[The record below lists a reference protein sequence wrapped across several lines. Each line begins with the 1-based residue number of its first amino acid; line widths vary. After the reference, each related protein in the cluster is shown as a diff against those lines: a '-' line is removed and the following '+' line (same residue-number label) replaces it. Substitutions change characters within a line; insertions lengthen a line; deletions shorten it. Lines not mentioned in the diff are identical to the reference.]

1 MDGFTGFKTAASEE
15 LPEAVA
21 VIDPF
26 IGHLANLRSQPAR
39 RLFPRSRVAG
49 EGSDVLDEDADGDG
63 RQAAEGHTAA
73 RFGPRS
79 MSR

>member
-39 RLFPRSRVAG
+39 RLLPPVASGGRRQRRPR
-49 EGSDVLDEDADGDG
+49 
-63 RQAAEGHTAA
+63 
-73 RFGPRS
+73 
-79 MSR
+79 